1 MEKLNCD
8 KRSLRNFGITMA
20 VAFLVIAGILALKH
34 KSAPMPLLYVAL
46 GFLLT
51 GLIMPMALKHLY
63 IAWMRLA
70 FVLGWINT
78 RLLLCVLFYLV
89 FTPIGLALRLF
100 GKDLLDRKFD
110 KNAETYWHRR
120 EKRHLTAEEYERQ
133 F

>member
-1 MEKLNCD
+1 
-8 KRSLRNFGITMA
+8 MA
-20 VAFLVIAGILALKH
+20 VALLAIAGLLALKH
-34 KSAPMPLLYVAL
+34 KSAPMPLLYVSL

-51 GLIMPMALKHLY
+51 GFIIPMVLKPVY
-63 IAWMRLA
+63 VAWMRLA
-70 FVLGWINT
+70 FVLGWVNT

-100 GKDLLDRKFD
+100 GKDLLDRKLD

-120 EKRHLTAEEYERQ
+120 EKRHLKLEEYERQ